1 MSSRRTSVSFLILVG
16 ALLLALAPELGAA
29 ATGAAAAKPSNFKI
43 AVNGKTLTAAQLVT
57 ATETYISTR
66 PGRTQVAVRWAN
78 DLRGS
83 GYYVLINNS
92 RKNAT
97 RTCTAG
103 TSCSATASTALANG
117 DEVSWSVQIRRTAG
131 NKLVTEKVVCLVGKA

>member
-1 MSSRRTSVSFLILVG
+1 MSSRRTSFSFLVLVG
-16 ALLLALAPELGAA
+16 ALLLALVPELGAGATRISA
-29 ATGAAAAKPSNFKI
+29 ATPSNFKI
-43 AVNGKTLTAAQLVT
+43 AVNGKTLTAAQLVKT
-57 ATETYISTR
+57 AETYVSTR
-66 PGRTQVAVRWAN
+66 PGRTQVSVRWAN

-103 TSCSATASTALANG
+103 TSCSATASTALVKG
-117 DEVSWSVQIRRTAG
+117 DEVSWSIQIRRTAG
-131 NKLVTEKVVCLVGKA
+131 NKLVTEKVVCLLGKA